1 MGVVGAG
8 VEAPDGEE
16 AEAMRVGC
24 REGPDALDDVDS
36 RLRLNLLRSCWCSA
50 SESLSVSSHTL
61 AAPRLRLGA
70 LV

>member
-36 RLRLNLLRSCWCSA
+36 LEEKRVRIGFFA
-50 SESLSVSSHTL
+50 QI
-61 AAPRLRLGA
+61 
-70 LV
+70 